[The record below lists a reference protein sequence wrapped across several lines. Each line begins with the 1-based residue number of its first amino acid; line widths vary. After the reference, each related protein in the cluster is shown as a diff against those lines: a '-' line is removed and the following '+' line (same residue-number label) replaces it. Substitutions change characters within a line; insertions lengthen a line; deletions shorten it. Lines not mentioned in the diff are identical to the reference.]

1 MPECKVPNRRHPEG
15 AARITLSAALDA
27 AGPSWAN
34 LADAVENG
42 TNFDNDTIHVSIAL
56 KALATAFAQDGQ

>member
-1 MPECKVPNRRHPEG
+1 MTDYAKVPNPRHPEG

-27 AGPSWAN
+27 AGPSWAG

-42 TNFDNDTIHVSIAL
+42 TNYENDTITVSIAL
-56 KALATAFAQDGQ
+56 RALRTAFESQT